1 MQEWLVLGLMAGLL
15 TTAGFVPQV
24 IKSLR
29 TRSMDEVSVLMP
41 LLLSVGM
48 FLWLIYGLFNN
59 DLAIVLWNAIAL
71 GLNLG
76 LVGLK
81 VRSSRRGH
89 GTS

>member
-81 VRSSRRGH
+81 VRSSRRGR